1 MLSVKVKVMTL
12 YELNVLVA
20 AGTVYVQCTEMT
32 YT

>member
-1 MLSVKVKVMTL
+1 MLSVKVMTL

-32 YT
+32 YI